1 MVLYEDGGISIA
13 TIEEQD
19 KAKVMQ
25 YFLEN
30 DFNCDGESGSL
41 KPSERQFSEII
52 DGIISG
58 EDDENNIFVLR
69 KNDEALGYVSM
80 FVEYNSLN
88 LGHIAVNKNERG
100 KGYGKLLTE
109 MVTKVADHDG
119 REVALFCMYPNSFW
133 SELGFESHDGIHFLR
148 QPKPYVGASLP
159 RLFVSKEEYAKR
171 KELESAREHES
182 FVNFLKSD
190 FMMNFLN
197 NCDKDM

>member
-1 MVLYEDGGISIA
+1 MILFEDNDVSIA

-30 DFNCDGESGSL
+30 DFNCDRESGSL

-80 FVEYNSLN
+80 FVEYNRLN
-88 LGHIAVNKNERG
+88 LGHIAVDKNERG

-109 MVTKVADHDG
+109 MATKVADHDG
-119 REVALFCMYPNSFW
+119 REVALFCFYPNGFLA
-133 SELGFESHDGIHFLR
+133 ELGFESHDNIHYLR
-148 QPKPYVGASLP
+148 QPKLYVGASLP
-159 RLFVSKEEYAKR
+159 KLFVSKEEYAKR

-190 FMMNFLN
+190 FMMNFLK